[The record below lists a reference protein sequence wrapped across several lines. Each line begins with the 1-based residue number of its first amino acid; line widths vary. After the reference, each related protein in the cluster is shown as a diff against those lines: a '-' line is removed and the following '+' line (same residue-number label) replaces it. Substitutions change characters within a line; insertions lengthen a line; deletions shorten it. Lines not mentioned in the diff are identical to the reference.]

1 MPVDGVGAA
10 AAAPIL
16 PHHQMALL
24 PLAIDNDDQIKADFN
39 FNFNFNF
46 NFQKEKMIQTQQFG
60 SD

>member
-1 MPVDGVGAA
+1 MPVDGVAAA

-24 PLAIDNDDQIKADFN
+24 PLAIDNDDQIQAD
-39 FNFNFNF
+39 FNFNF